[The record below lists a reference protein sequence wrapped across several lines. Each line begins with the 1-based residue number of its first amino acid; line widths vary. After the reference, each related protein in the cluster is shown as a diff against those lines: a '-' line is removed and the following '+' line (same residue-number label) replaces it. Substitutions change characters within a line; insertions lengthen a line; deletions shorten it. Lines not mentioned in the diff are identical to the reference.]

1 MPNYLD
7 VEPDQLRRMAQQHD
21 SLAADIRK
29 WGEIP
34 QDWLAE
40 FQSTYGVIADPMREA
55 LVDYYNRRHQSAERL
70 AARHE
75 RTRDELL
82 AAAAALE
89 HADHSGGQHIS
100 HAGNFA
106 DGAPRGGPAV
116 SAPPGNPTPVGAG
129 PHTPTTDG
137 AQQNVAQPGYPP
149 VTSVD
154 PRMPEGT
161 PYSDSAPVLPTASA
175 APQLND
181 PGPAG
186 VAAPQATMPGT
197 FGVPQPGSD
206 GMPEFGSAGVSVDP
220 LVAGNGVADVPIDM
234 NGHAGVADGLPAP
247 IAGGIAPPPVS
258 AGGGGA
264 GTAVRP
270 PAPLAAGPFAAAL
283 HPAEDRRA
291 LPSLVVG
298 EGAEDDLALARTL
311 LAATLS
317 AVADSAPG
325 LDWGVA
331 VLRTVGGPLVLLT
344 STEGRG
350 WLPPRLFLPS
360 EVIIPWRWDSI
371 LRAAGRETVAAL
383 EGTTDPARML
393 AEFCLLVGER
403 RRVRISALVSSAAIA
418 EDLRRTLGDDVAIE
432 DRVSAAESAVDLTS
446 PGTGLADRLTLAGSD
461 DLLREASTVPDTEIR
476 AKCVELARAADAQV
490 RTAFSVGNAGGSPHR
505 ARILDALHAG
515 LPVPESWW
523 HQIRTVDAL
532 AAASARSR
540 RIDVSHIPVGG
551 VPLNV
556 TGMEVLRAMVFER
569 RVDELLLL
577 LAEGEPDRQTLRDA
591 LYTYGQITEHP
602 LFPTAV
608 RISAAHAIRPGSAV
622 SDVAIAP
629 GVRAGSRGVSSMSHG
644 EAPPPVAGL
653 LNGPAGSESSGEQRR
668 AR

>member
-34 QDWLAE
+34 HDWLAE
-40 FQSTYGVIADPMREA
+40 FQSTYGVIADPMRGA

-89 HADHSGGQHIS
+89 NADHSGGQNIS
-100 HAGNFA
+100 HAGDLA
-106 DGAPRGGPAV
+106 GGAPRGGPAFG
-116 SAPPGNPTPVGAG
+116 APPGHPTPVGAG
-129 PHTPTTDG
+129 PHTPTADG
-137 AQQNVAQPGYPP
+137 PQPNVAQPGYPP
-149 VTSVD
+149 ATSVD
-154 PRMPEGT
+154 PRMPEGAT
-161 PYSDSAPVLPTASA
+161 YSDSAPVLPAAS

-197 FGVPQPGSD
+197 FGVPQPGWG
-206 GMPEFGSAGVSVDP
+206 GMPDSGSAGVSVGP
-220 LVAGNGVADVPIDM
+220 LGALNGVADVPIDM

-247 IAGGIAPPPVS
+247 MAGGTAPATVS

-270 PAPLAAGPFAAAL
+270 PAPLATGPLAAAL

-298 EGAEDDLALARTL
+298 EGSEDDLALARTL

-360 EVIIPWRWDSI
+360 EVVIPWRWDSI
-371 LRAAGRETVAAL
+371 LRAAGRQSIAAL

-393 AEFCLLVGER
+393 AEFCMLVGER
-403 RRVRISALVSSAAIA
+403 RRARISALVSSAAIA
-418 EDLRRTLGDDVAIE
+418 DDLRRALGDDVAIE

-446 PGTGLADRLTLAGSD
+446 PGAGLADRLTLAGSD
-461 DLLREASTVPDTEIR
+461 DLLREASTVPDAEIGAR
-476 AKCVELARAADAQV
+476 CVELARAADAQV

-505 ARILDALHAG
+505 ARILDALQAG

-540 RIDVSHIPVGG
+540 RIDISHIPVGG
-551 VPLNV
+551 VPPNV

-602 LFPTAV
+602 LFPAAV
-608 RISAAHAIRPGSAV
+608 RVSAAPAIRPGSAV

-644 EAPPPVAGL
+644 EAPPSVAGL
-653 LNGPAGSESSGEQRR
+653 LSGPAGSESSGEQRR